1 MHYSV
6 GGDFT
11 FWKGTLF
18 NCASNRIILRHDEFS
33 NQEGSSGEC
42 NNGAVVATSIAA
54 DANNMCY
61 TSQLSIQ
68 PVTQDMDNRT
78 IVCINEDG
86 PDSETN
92 HTITLRLTRGNNYTS
107 QSL

>member
-1 MHYSV
+1 ML
-6 GGDFT
+6 GGDLT

-18 NCASNRIILRHDEFS
+18 NCASNVNRIILRHNEFS
-33 NQEGSSGEC
+33 NQEGSAGEC
-42 NNGAVVATSIAA
+42 GNNGALVATSIAA

-78 IVCINEDG
+78 IVCINEDES
-86 PDSETN
+86 DSEIN
-92 HTITLRLTRGNNYTS
+92 HTITLRLTRGDNCTN